1 MNMKRQYWIFVLAI
15 SIATLIASCKGEAE
29 QSATPTDNAETKL
42 QTGDL
47 VFVGL
52 PLDFDATDTTDMSSA
67 IAAATGD
74 STGINYIHVAIAE
87 VENNNVWIIDATLKH
102 GVDRYPLDTFLCDFT
117 LNDGSL
123 PIFDIMR
130 LSDNTNAQKYVEN
143 SKLFVGQKYDLYF
156 LPDNNEQYCSE
167 LVRNAYINDNGEHI
181 FSEAPMNFKSD
192 DGTFP
197 QYWIWLFE
205 QIGQPIPQGLP
216 GTNPNAMSKEKC
228 LKKVNITLT
237 DYSNKK

>member
-1 MNMKRQYWIFVLAI
+1 MKKSGCIFAIVLC
-15 SIATLIASCKGEAE
+15 IAVLLLGCKGNTE
-29 QSATPTDNAETKL
+29 QSATTDKLENKL
-42 QTGDL
+42 QNGDL

-52 PLDFDATDTTDMSSA
+52 PLDFDATDTTDMGSA
-67 IAAATGD
+67 IAASTGD

-87 VENNNVWIIDATLKH
+87 VAGDSVWIIDATLKH

-117 LNDGSL
+117 LDNGCL
-123 PIFDIMR
+123 PQLDIMR
-130 LSDNTNAQKYVEN
+130 LADNDKADKYVEN
-143 SKLFVGQKYDLYF
+143 AKQYVGRSYDLYF
-156 LPDNNEQYCSE
+156 LPDNDEQYCSE
-167 LVRNAYINDNGEHI
+167 LVRNSYVNDGEYI

-197 QYWIWLFE
+197 PYWTWLFE

-228 LKKVNITLT
+228 LKKVDVALT
-237 DYSNKK
+237 DYSKKK

>member
-1 MNMKRQYWIFVLAI
+1 MKRYKLILGLAI
-15 SIATLIASCKGEAE
+15 IATIAFASCNR
-29 QSATPTDNAETKL
+29 NAEKVDTDDINTEQL

-52 PLDFDATDTTDMSSA
+52 PLDFDATDTTEMSSA

-74 STGINYIHVAIAE
+74 SIGINYIHVAIAE
-87 VENNNVWIIDATLKH
+87 VENDKVWIIDATLKH

-117 LNDGSL
+117 LHDGSL
-123 PIFDIMR
+123 PQLDVMR
-130 LSDNTNAQKYVEN
+130 LSDNSNASKYVEN
-143 SKLFVGQKYDLYF
+143 AKQFVGRKYDLYF
-156 LPDNNEQYCSE
+156 LPDNDEQYCSE
-167 LVRNAYINDNGEHI
+167 LVRNSYINGEEHI

-197 QYWIWLFE
+197 PYWVWLFE

-228 LKKVNITLT
+228 LEKVNVTLT
-237 DYSNKK
+237 DYSSIK

>member
-1 MNMKRQYWIFVLAI
+1 MKLHKFIFALAI
-15 SIATLIASCKGEAE
+15 LTTISLVGCNRNTEKAEPAEAKTE
-29 QSATPTDNAETKL
+29 QL

-52 PLDFDATDTTDMSSA
+52 PLDFDATDTTEMSSA

-87 VENNNVWIIDATLKH
+87 VENDKVWIIDATLKH

-117 LNDGSL
+117 LHDGSL
-123 PIFDIMR
+123 PQLDVMR
-130 LSDNTNAQKYVEN
+130 LSDNSNASKYVEN
-143 SKLFVGQKYDLYF
+143 AKQFVGRKYDLYF
-156 LPDNNEQYCSE
+156 LPDNDEQYCSE
-167 LVRNAYINDNGEHI
+167 LVRNSYINGEEHI

-197 QYWIWLFE
+197 PYWVWLFE

-216 GTNPNAMSKEKC
+216 GTNPNAMSKEKF
-228 LKKVNITLT
+228 LEKVNVTLT
-237 DYSNKK
+237 DYSSIK

>member
-1 MNMKRQYWIFVLAI
+1 MKKTGCIFAI
-15 SIATLIASCKGEAE
+15 ALCIAALFGCKGNTE
-29 QSATPTDNAETKL
+29 QSATTDNPENKL
-42 QTGDL
+42 QNGDL

-52 PLDFDATDTTDMSSA
+52 PLDFDATDTTDMGSA
-67 IAAATGD
+67 IAASTGD

-87 VENNNVWIIDATLKH
+87 VAGDSVWIIDATLKH

-117 LNDGSL
+117 LDNGSL
-123 PIFDIMR
+123 PQLDIMR
-130 LSDNTNAQKYVEN
+130 LTGNDKADKYVEN
-143 SKLFVGQKYDLYF
+143 AKQYVGRSYDLYF
-156 LPDNNEQYCSE
+156 LPDNDEQYCSE
-167 LVRNAYINDNGEHI
+167 LVRNSYINEKGEHL

-197 QYWIWLFE
+197 PYWTWLFE

-228 LKKVNITLT
+228 LKKVDVTLI
-237 DYSNKK
+237 DYSKKK

>member
-1 MNMKRQYWIFVLAI
+1 MKLHKHIFALAI
-15 SIATLIASCKGEAE
+15 IATISLVGCNRNTEKAEPAEAQTE
-29 QSATPTDNAETKL
+29 QL

-52 PLDFDATDTTDMSSA
+52 PLDYMTDTTDMSSA
-67 IAAATGD
+67 IVSATGD

-87 VENNNVWIIDATLKH
+87 VANDSVWIIDATLAH
-102 GVDRYPLDTFLCDFT
+102 GVDRHPLDTFFCDFT

-123 PIFDIMR
+123 PQMDIMR
-130 LSDNTNAQKYVEN
+130 LSDNNQAAKYVEN
-143 SKLFVGQKYDLYF
+143 AKQFTGRGYDLYF
-156 LPDNNEQYCSE
+156 LPDNYEQYCSE
-167 LVRNAYINDNGEHI
+167 LVRNSYINEKGEHL

-197 QYWIWLFE
+197 PYWVWLFE

-228 LKKVNITLT
+228 LKKVDIKLT
-237 DYSNKK
+237 DYSKAK

>member
-1 MNMKRQYWIFVLAI
+1 MKRYKLILGLAI
-15 SIATLIASCKGEAE
+15 IATIAFASCNR
-29 QSATPTDNAETKL
+29 NAEKVDTDDINTEQL

-52 PLDFDATDTTDMSSA
+52 PLDFDATDTTEMSSA

-87 VENNNVWIIDATLKH
+87 VENDKVWIIDATLKH

-117 LNDGSL
+117 LHDGSL
-123 PIFDIMR
+123 PQLDVMR
-130 LSDNTNAQKYVEN
+130 LSDNSNASKYVEN
-143 SKLFVGQKYDLYF
+143 AKQFVGRKYDLYF
-156 LPDNNEQYCSE
+156 LPDNDEQYCSE
-167 LVRNAYINDNGEHI
+167 LVRNSYINGEEHI

-197 QYWIWLFE
+197 PYWVWLFE

-216 GTNPNAMSKEKC
+216 GTNPKAMSKEKC
-228 LKKVNITLT
+228 LEKVNVTLT
-237 DYSNKK
+237 DYSSIK

>member
-1 MNMKRQYWIFVLAI
+1 MKRHKLIL
-15 SIATLIASCKGEAE
+15 TLTFIVIVAFGGCNR
-29 QSATPTDNAETKL
+29 NAEKTEASESKTETL

-52 PLDFDATDTTDMSSA
+52 PLDFTVEDTTDMSSA
-67 IAAATGD
+67 IVSATGD

-87 VENNNVWIIDATLKH
+87 VAGDSVWIIDATLAH
-102 GVDRYPLDTFLCDFT
+102 GVDRHPLDTFLCDFT

-123 PIFDIMR
+123 PQFDIMR
-130 LSDNTNAQKYVEN
+130 LTDNSNAQKYVEN
-143 SKLFVGQKYDLYF
+143 SKQFVGRNYDLYF
-156 LPDNNEQYCSE
+156 LPDNDEQYCSE
-167 LVRNAYINDNGEHI
+167 LVRNSYINGEEHI
-181 FSEAPMNFKSD
+181 FSEAPMNFKSN

-197 QYWIWLFE
+197 PYWVWLFE

-216 GTNPNAMSKEKC
+216 GTNPNAMSKGKC
-228 LKKVNITLT
+228 LQKVNVTLT